1 MFKTEIGEFKGS
13 KTISILFGDRRV
25 ISFGVS
31 KAKSILAVVDDIKK
45 FVEDSEGNS
54 KSNKSTSLES
64 LTKEEK
70 ELVKEFLRTKN

>member
-45 FVEDSEGNS
+45 FVEDSE
-54 KSNKSTSLES
+54 SNKTTKSTSLES
-64 LTKEEK
+64 LTREEK
-70 ELVKEFLRTKN
+70 QLVEEFLKSKN